1 MDPILVLLVISFDGK
16 IKMLLNNFRTNQAA
30 MTAPNA
36 QQPNTKHPELCIWLQ
51 DVAIKRDKLAFSNL
65 FKWFAP
71 RIKQFGIKQ
80 FNNEAQALELVQET
94 MTNIW
99 RKSHLYHKDRGAP
112 TTWMYSIMRNM
123 SFDMLRKIQ
132 TQRTETISDDIWP
145 VDDLL
150 VSDDIEN
157 FEDHLENRNIKAM
170 LDNLPENQKQVIIG
184 LYFKQSTQEQLAEQL
199 EIPVGTVK
207 SRLRLALNKL
217 RNQLGDSND

>member
-1 MDPILVLLVISFDGK
+1 
-16 IKMLLNNFRTNQAA
+16 
-30 MTAPNA
+30 MTAPNN
-36 QQPNTKHPELCIWLQ
+36 QQTVNTKHPELCGWLQ
-51 DVAIKRDKLAFSNL
+51 DVAQKRDKLAFSKL

-71 RIKQFGIKQ
+71 RIKQFGVKQ

-99 RKSHLYHKDRGAP
+99 RKSHLYQKDRGAP

-145 VDDLL
+145 IDNLLVNDDLD
-150 VSDDIEN
+150 S
-157 FEDHLENRNIKAM
+157 FEDHLQNRNIKAM
-170 LDNLPENQKQVIIG
+170 LDNLPENQKQVVIG
-184 LYFKQSTQEQLAEQL
+184 LYFKQATQEQLAEQL
-199 EIPVGTVK
+199 NIPVGTVK

>member
-1 MDPILVLLVISFDGK
+1 
-16 IKMLLNNFRTNQAA
+16 MLATNQRAHSVN
-30 MTAPNA
+30 MTISP
-36 QQPNTKHPELCIWLQ
+36 QKQGMNTKHPELCIWLH
-51 DVAIKRDKLAFSNL
+51 DIAIERDKRAFSEL

-99 RKSHLYHKDRGAP
+99 RKAHLYHADKGAP

-132 TQRTETISDDIWP
+132 TQRTESISDDIWP
-145 VDDLL
+145 VDNIL
-150 VSDDIEN
+150 VSDDIDN
-157 FEDHLENRNIKAM
+157 FEDHLESRNIKSL
-170 LDNLPENQKQVIIG
+170 LDHLPEKQKQVVVG
-184 LYFKQSTQEQLAEQL
+184 LFYKQVTQEQLAQQL
-199 EIPVGTVK
+199 NLPIGTVK

-217 RNQLGDSND
+217 RQLMGDSDD

>member
-1 MDPILVLLVISFDGK
+1 
-16 IKMLLNNFRTNQAA
+16 MLANNLRTHHVNMVVTTSKQVS
-30 MTAPNA
+30 
-36 QQPNTKHPELCIWLQ
+36 NTKHPELCVWLQ
-51 DVAIKRDKLAFSNL
+51 DVAISRDKLAFSKL

-99 RKSHLYHKDRGAP
+99 RKAHLYHADKGAP

-132 TQRTETISDDIWP
+132 TQRTESISDDIWP
-145 VDDLL
+145 TDNIL
-150 VSDDIEN
+150 VSEDIDN
-157 FEDHLENRNIKAM
+157 FEDHLQSRNLKA
-170 LDNLPENQKQVIIG
+170 LLNHLPEKQKQVVVG
-184 LYFKQSTQEQLAEQL
+184 LFYKQVTQEQLAQQL
-199 EIPVGTVK
+199 NLPIGTVK

-217 RNQLGDSND
+217 RQLMGDSDD